1 MSLFSCKYDGCSDD
15 SSSTEE
21 SDDNIVGDENNFEEL
36 MKHELESDII
46 SYSSNHFLL
55 ASSEQLTNDD
65 LLYDPEE
72 DKINERFAKHLQKVS
87 QNGQIFE
94 DTTDAIL
101 NCPGCMSLLS
111 LNCQRHSKYRTQY
124 RTMFTLN
131 CKVADEKTQVPAAI
145 DLSQGTSSADI
156 EDLKKVVCEIC
167 NTPVGVLE
175 SNGVYH
181 LFNVLASHG

>member
-1 MSLFSCKYDGCSDD
+1 MSLFNCKYDGCSDD
-15 SSSTEE
+15 SSSSEE
-21 SDDNIVGDENNFEEL
+21 SDDNIVENDNNFVEL

-46 SYSSNHFLL
+46 SYS

-72 DKINERFAKHLQKVS
+72 DRINERFTKHLQKVS
-87 QNGQIFE
+87 QNGQVCE

-124 RTMFTLN
+124 RTMFTIN
-131 CKVADEKTQVPAAI
+131 CKVADDKTQVPAAI
-145 DLSQGTSSADI
+145 DLSQDTSSADI